1 VIFRIVLSLRE
12 YFLEVTSPKQVTL
25 PRETGKKYRIVRT
38 GECERTK
45 STVLTVAQQHS
56 IRSYFIDHISAR
68 LRRISTKIEASVLST
83 TSTTTRVRRRQ
94 DCDDDE
100 AKSSR
105 FYPVLLCDYRYA
117 ILVYEAYSSCRR
129 VRRRQEFADE
139 EKFDTRPIPPDER
152 VRRRQEFADEEK

>member
-1 VIFRIVLSLRE
+1 MIFRIVLSLRE
-12 YFLEVTSPKQVTL
+12 YFLEVPSPKQVTL

-105 FYPVLLCDYRYA
+105 FYPVLRDYRYA
-117 ILVYEAYSSCRR
+117 ISLQGIFLLTKSSTTTR
-129 VRRRQEFADE
+129 VRRRREVRHEADSS
-139 EKFDTRPIPPDER
+139 
-152 VRRRQEFADEEK
+152 